1 MKDESSRDACRNRKD
16 SAPQPIRKHAKDKD
30 RKASPQS
37 DLEKRGSHGLTAL
50 SVSSGHC
57 PYCFAVALAQNEQ
70 REKRQWP
77 NGQCYP
83 EPGSGRS
90 AAVAG
95 HVVGGRHRGNRD
107 ELNDQPH
114 RHGPTIAGNSAQCRS
129 SPKSEAA
136 RLAAFSSLSL
146 PPGLA
151 NSDRRLV
158 APPDQAGL
166 RGYREQK
173 REHREVKHHEPL
185 NVRLHRCGSVLNE
198 PRYT

>member
-1 MKDESSRDACRNRKD
+1 MKDESSGDACRNRKD
-16 SAPQPIRKHAKDKD
+16 SAPQPIRKHAKGKD

-37 DLEKRGSHGLTAL
+37 DLEKRRSHGLTAL

-70 REKRQWP
+70 REKRHWP

-83 EPGSGRS
+83 EPASGRS

-136 RLAAFSSLSL
+136 RLAAFSSLS
-146 PPGLA
+146 PAARPSEQRSPAGGPA
-151 NSDRRLV
+151 RSGRAARISRTETRTSRGE
-158 APPDQAGL
+158 APRAFECPTSSL
-166 RGYREQK
+166 RFRFE
-173 REHREVKHHEPL
+173 
-185 NVRLHRCGSVLNE
+185 
-198 PRYT
+198 